1 MHMSRCQKGHMFS
14 SERHG
19 DICPYCNN
27 SASIASNDSNNP
39 RLKTSSPPHSGE
51 PTVVSP
57 VIGWIVCIEGP
68 PKGMDYRIMAKKN
81 YLGSAEGMDIQISGD
96 QDIAK
101 RNHAVFIYD
110 PQNRSTLL
118 LQGDTRGLVYLN
130 DEAVYKPQVL
140 SSYDIIGIGKSKF
153 LFVPLCG
160 EHFEWG
166 EL

>member
-1 MHMSRCQKGHMFS
+1 MSLSRCQEGHMFS
-14 SERHG
+14 SERYG

-27 SASIASNDSNNP
+27 STSIVSNGADDSRGKIN
-39 RLKTSSPPHSGE
+39 SSPHPGE
-51 PTVVSP
+51 PTLVSP

-68 PKGMDYRIMAKKN
+68 SKGRDYRIMAKKN

-101 RNHAVFIYD
+101 RNHAIFVYD
-110 PQNRSTLL
+110 ASNRSTLL
-118 LQGDTRGLVYLN
+118 LQGDSRGLVYLN
-130 DEAVYKPQVL
+130 DEVVYRPIVL
-140 SSYDIIGIGKSKF
+140 SSFDNIGIGKSKF

-160 EHFEWG
+160 ENFEWS